1 MAKETLYAIQ
11 PSFATGEISPEV
23 SSRVDLEKYPF
34 ALLNAENAYI
44 RPYGAVY
51 KRGGSTYIGRAKYD
65 GKSVI
70 LRKFSV
76 NSGRELLLEIG
87 DHYIRIWDNDS
98 ILFDDIHTPY
108 GEEDLHRLRFCQ
120 SADVMYIASGKY
132 PLHTLSRYGDTDFR
146 LEPFA
151 FTSPYFDASLG
162 TTEMNNVSER
172 WTTPGHFTYT
182 PKESGNY
189 IVTVSGAGGGGGGGV
204 KCEYKY
210 RSGGKNPTTRTG
222 YAYASGGNGGRG
234 GYVSRTIYLTAG
246 TTYTIDVGAGGGRG
260 NGTTGVATASGG
272 GAGGASQGFGI
283 SAAGGGGGSGGR
295 VDSNHTGYNGAGGS
309 SYGSG
314 GGGGA
319 GGSGDNYNGST
330 NGANGYVSLQTQNPL
345 VLTPSGTFGEITL
358 NASRNFFSSDLVG
371 AWLKLEQYV
380 PSVTVS
386 QNGGGTS
393 GDVLVGDKWKIIT
406 HGTWTGTITLQK
418 NDNGT
423 WKDYRTYKSS
433 NDFNASESGTVE
445 QLTRMRLVST
455 AGNADLT
462 ALPYTNEGLVEI
474 TGVNSG
480 TQATCHVHK
489 NLANTNAVTY
499 CMISAWCEQYG
510 YPSTVA
516 FFQDRLCL
524 GGSVAQPYNV
534 WMSRTG
540 DYPNF
545 SVEKAAGTITD
556 DSAVCVSFVNRNR
569 QTIQHLVP
577 GGDLIV
583 MTTGNEWTINGA
595 DTVTPTKCSPKVQTS
610 RGSSDVTPLVIGGR
624 IVYVQ
629 KRGEVVRDMGYNFES
644 DSYDGLDLTLL
655 AKHLTRDNE
664 IIDSTYMQ
672 DPDSR
677 LYFVCENGS
686 MACLAYVID
695 QKVYAWSHLVTNGKY
710 LAVCDIEQTDND
722 VVYVA
727 VERKVN
733 GNTVTQIERLEHMEE
748 AESPESYIMLDDS
761 QMITGT
767 YDETEK
773 VTRFEADWL
782 AGETITVLCDGREY
796 RNIVT
801 DDHGR
806 FTMDGKEEQLLA
818 GLPYTMKLEI
828 PNIET
833 RDNHGTLQGRKKKIT
848 TTILRLIRS
857 LGGRIGVEE
866 NHTDP
871 IKYAELSD
879 VEVHLYSGDKEV
891 TMPNPGFEL
900 FGRVYITSDEPYPFN
915 LAALVRGFVLYG

>member
-1 MAKETLYAIQ
+1 MAKETLYTIQ

-70 LRKFSV
+70 LRKFSI

-87 DHYIRIWDNDS
+87 DHYIRIWDDDS

-132 PLHTLSRYGDTDFR
+132 PLYTLCRYGDTDFR
-146 LEPFA
+146 FDAFA
-151 FTSPYFDASLG
+151 FTSPYFDSALG

-210 RSGGKNPTTRTG
+210 STGGKYSRTRTG
-222 YAYASGGNGGRG
+222 YAYASGGSGGRG
-234 GYVSRTIYLTAG
+234 GYTSRTIYLNAG

-260 NGTTGVATASGG
+260 NGATGVTTASGG

-295 VDSNHTGYNGAGGS
+295 VDSNHTGYNGAGGA

-330 NGANGYVSLQTQNPL
+330 NGANGFVALQTQNPL

-358 NASRNFFSSDLVG
+358 NASRSFFSSDLVG
-371 AWLKLEQYV
+371 AWMKLEQYV

-406 HGTWTGTITLQK
+406 HGTWTGTITIQK

-480 TQATCHVHK
+480 TQATGHVHK

-569 QTIQHLVP
+569 QTIQHLVT
-577 GGDLIV
+577 D
-583 MTTGNEWTINGA
+583 
-595 DTVTPTKCSPKVQTS
+595 
-610 RGSSDVTPLVIGGR
+610 
-624 IVYVQ
+624 
-629 KRGEVVRDMGYNFES
+629 
-644 DSYDGLDLTLL
+644 
-655 AKHLTRDNE
+655 
-664 IIDSTYMQ
+664 
-672 DPDSR
+672 
-677 LYFVCENGS
+677 
-686 MACLAYVID
+686 
-695 QKVYAWSHLVTNGKY
+695 GKY
-710 LAVCDIEQTDND
+710 LAVCDIEQADND

-733 GNTVTQIERLEHMEE
+733 GNTVTQIERLENMEE
-748 AESPESYIMLDDS
+748 EESPENYIMLDDS
-761 QMITGT
+761 RMITGT

-773 VTRFEADWL
+773 VTRYEADWL
-782 AGETITVLCDGREY
+782 AGKTITVLCDGREY
-796 RNIVT
+796 RNIST

-806 FTMDGKEEQLLA
+806 FTMDGKEGQILA

-833 RDNHGTLQGRKKKIT
+833 SDNHGTLQGRKKKIT

-879 VEVHLYSGDKEV
+879 VEIHLYSGDKEV